1 MIEKMITREYLE
13 MLDQDIKM
21 IPLTFDYAFKMVF
34 NNNLDLLKKFLI
46 ETLELGLEPD
56 DCKITILNNEL
67 PKENHN
73 EYKKIVDIN
82 IVLNKDIYIEIEL
95 NRSSYQKVQFRNS
108 LYESK
113 LYSLLLEEGDDPREL
128 KNKIFYQLNLNTENK
143 SIPYGEDIIVP
154 YGKMSKKIYDTNKY
168 TILKY
173 IAFYRKVY
181 YNENENLSYDE
192 IWLVSLTSECFTELY
207 DILSN
212 ILSDSELD
220 RFIKDVIRMS
230 NDNFSIHAWEK
241 EKMDELLMYEEFEA
255 GKKEGIVQGIEKN
268 TIDTIK
274 SMVKNNIEFDIISKI
289 TSKSIDEIKEIE
301 KSIKD

>member
-1 MIEKMITREYLE
+1 

-46 ETLELGLEPD
+46 ETLDLGLDPD

-67 PKENHN
+67 PKENYS

-82 IVLNKDIYIEIEL
+82 IVLNKDIYIEVEL

-143 SIPYGEDIIVP
+143 TISYGEDIIVP
-154 YGKMSKKIYDTNKY
+154 YGKTSKKIYDTNKF
-168 TILKY
+168 TVLKY
-173 IAFYRKVY
+173 LAFYKKLY
-181 YNENENLSYDE
+181 YNEGGNLSYDE
-192 IWLVSLTSECFTELY
+192 MWLVSLTSECFTELY

-212 ILSDSELD
+212 VLSDAELD

-241 EKMDELLMYEEFEA
+241 EKMDDLLMYEEFEA
-255 GKKEGIVQGIEKN
+255 GKKEGIEQN

-274 SMVKNNIEFDIISKI
+274 AMINNNIELEVISKV

-301 KSIKD
+301 KSMKD